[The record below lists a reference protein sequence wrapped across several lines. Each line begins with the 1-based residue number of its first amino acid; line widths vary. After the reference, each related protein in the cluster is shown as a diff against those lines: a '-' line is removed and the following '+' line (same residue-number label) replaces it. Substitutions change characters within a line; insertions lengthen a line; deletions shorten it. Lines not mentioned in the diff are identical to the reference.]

1 MQIKVKKSTLQRNLG
16 LISKTVGQKNI
27 IPIVSYI
34 LIKSNGDN
42 TVTLASTDLDMGS
55 IVYSDGFT
63 FDEQFATTIE
73 YKKLND
79 IVSKL
84 PDDEITITLNA
95 KNQTVDIKCKNYKF
109 SLKSLPSEDFPA
121 IQQPEGDAI
130 EIPASL
136 ITKGVAST
144 AFSASTENIKPAL
157 TGLYLNLAGGNME
170 LVATDSHRLAN
181 YSQPVSYSGED
192 TNFLIPAKTMLE
204 LSRLIGVLGADTV
217 KIYRVNRNV
226 VFGFGNQI
234 LTSRLIDANYPN
246 YKAVVREDIV
256 SKVQIK
262 RAEFMKEIETVD
274 TMGADTIT
282 LDFSQNILNIS
293 SQNSDDNASAE
304 AQLEIIYNGEPV
316 SVIFNAK
323 YLREVLKNIDYETL
337 NLDVRSNDMA
347 TIIFPENK
355 DEYKY
360 LVMPIK
366 Q

>member
-1 MQIKVKKSTLQRNLG
+1 MQIKVKKPILQKNLN

-34 LIKSNGDN
+34 LFKSNGDN
-42 TVTLASTDLDMGS
+42 TVSLASTDLDMGTV
-55 IVYSDGFT
+55 VYSDGFE
-63 FDEQFATTIE
+63 FEGSFSTTIE

-84 PDDEITITLNA
+84 PDDEITITLNP
-95 KNQTVDIKCKNYKF
+95 KNQTVEIKCRNYKF
-109 SLKSLPSEDFPA
+109 NLKSLPAEDFPA
-121 IQQPEGDAI
+121 IQQPEGDSI
-130 EIPASL
+130 DIPASI
-136 ITKGVAST
+136 ITKGVAYT

-157 TGLYLNLAGGNME
+157 TGLYLNLTDGAIE
-170 LVATDSHRLAN
+170 LVATDSHRLAT
-181 YSQPVSYSGED
+181 YKQGISYSGEG
-192 TNFLIPAKTMLE
+192 TNFLIPAKTMQE
-204 LSRLIGVLGADTV
+204 LSRLIGVLNADTV

-226 VFGFGNQI
+226 IFGLGNQI

-246 YKAVVREDIV
+246 YKAVVREDIA
-256 SKVQIK
+256 SKVQVK
-262 RAEFMKEIETVD
+262 RSDFMKEIETID

-282 LDFSQNILNIS
+282 LDFNKSILTIS
-293 SQNSDDNASAE
+293 SQNSDDNSSAE
-304 AQLEIIYNGEPV
+304 GQIGISYDDEPITI
-316 SVIFNAK
+316 IFNAK

-347 TIIFPENK
+347 TIIFPENV